1 MSFLKKERSRVHS
14 ELSVTEGGK
23 EGKSKLEVSNP
34 HSKQRLKGFCR
45 RIRDGQQH

>member
-1 MSFLKKERSRVHS
+1 MKKRSRVLS

-34 HSKQRLKGFCR
+34 YLK
-45 RIRDGQQH
+45 